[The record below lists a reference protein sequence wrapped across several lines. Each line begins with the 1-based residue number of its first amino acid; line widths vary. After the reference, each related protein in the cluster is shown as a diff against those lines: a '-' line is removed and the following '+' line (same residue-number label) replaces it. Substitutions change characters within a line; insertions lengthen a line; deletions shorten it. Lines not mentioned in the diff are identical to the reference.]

1 MTTITKNKTTT
12 VDPSRL
18 APDFD
23 NIPGELIAEE
33 FPFWLGVTAD
43 CPRGQIDIAG
53 LHFPK
58 KEEDIVVN
66 DAGKQVRVPQ
76 HGAINFTVTKYHF
89 EELCRLLSRL
99 VIRPHKVVNQ
109 DEAGENIGDPVQNSK
124 GRLIKI
130 PDDKMLAGA
139 SESGRRLKPY
149 VKQPGDRP
157 ATEFMYFLHAPD
169 KVRGTKYQTIS
180 EVGLEWPGEIEEA
193 PEAPKIKEVKKIR
206 EPLIQE

>member
-1 MTTITKNKTTT
+1 MNTITKNKTTS

-33 FPFWLGVTAD
+33 YSFWLGVTAD
-43 CPRGQIDIAG
+43 CPRGQIDVAG

-58 KEEDIVVN
+58 KEEEIVIN

-76 HGAINFTVTKYHF
+76 HGALNFTVTKYHF
-89 EELCRLLSRL
+89 DELVKNLSRL
-99 VIRPHKVVNQ
+99 VIRPNKIRNS
-109 DEAGENIGDPVQNSK
+109 DETGENIGDPVQRAK
-124 GRLIKI
+124 GQLIKI
-130 PDDKMLAGA
+130 PDEKMIAGA
-139 SESGRRLKPY
+139 ADSGRRLKPY

-169 KVRGTKYQTIS
+169 KVRGNKYQTIS
-180 EVGLEWPGEIEEA
+180 EVGLEWPGAIEEA
-193 PEAPKIKEVKKIR
+193 PEAPKIEEVKKIR
-206 EPLIQE
+206 EPLINE